1 MPSTTPARRGV
12 RMPKIM
18 IDEFVLMI
26 IVAGMGLTVAYL
38 RAEYV
43 LHRRFKAAE
52 REKLSVKHEL
62 HANRLKPKQIDVP
75 EAASRNRQHFHSKES
90 ALCADSTPDEWPAA
104 VHSRK
109 SADVGIAR
117 QRELS

>member
-1 MPSTTPARRGV
+1 
-12 RMPKIM
+12 MPKIM

-52 REKLSVKHEL
+52 KEKLSVKHEL
-62 HANRLKPKQIDVP
+62 YANRLKPKQIDVP
-75 EAASRNRQHFHSKES
+75 VATLRNHQPFLGKGS
-90 ALCADSTPDEWPAA
+90 ALCTPAGSPSTEY
-104 VHSRK
+104 SNK
-109 SADVGIAR
+109 STEIGTAR
-117 QRELS
+117 HRELA